1 MTKRKIDQLTGLPP
15 ELVIWVNAETAAAM
29 LDYAQEKFNEIR
41 YSDEFKRM
49 RIEQQ
54 PNRFSVELLRKF
66 GRGEYR

>member
-1 MTKRKIDQLTGLPP
+1 M
-15 ELVIWVNAETAAAM
+15 NSETAAAM